1 MTQLEQL
8 CTDFGIDAAAAKASL
23 EKASI
28 ANQHDHPWYVQLMLA
43 IGSWVTALLVIAF
56 CGFFIT
62 LVLDLDGDSFG
73 PVLAVA
79 GLIFFAV
86 AFAMLRRHE
95 AGIFST
101 HFATALAAAGQ
112 GMVAVGI
119 GIYVEAPWAAAL
131 ASAPFAVLIA
141 SAIDNRM
148 LQGLSSAWVVILVFA
163 ALLEKDFPFILEV
176 AALGVAAGVFLH
188 LYPPRR
194 DLAPTAGVLL
204 LVGPL
209 LSMMF
214 DFQGE
219 IGISAAAAS
228 GWIAQFIFVALI
240 VFLLH
245 ALWRRAGDRSGQV
258 ELAIFAAAAIAVAII
273 LPPGAGAA
281 LVILV
286 LAFSLGARVLALMG
300 VLLEIY
306 FLWKFYYD
314 LNMTLLH
321 KSFMLAGVGVVL
333 LALWGVLAR
342 VLHKEPAS

>member
-1 MTQLEQL
+1 MMQLDQL
-8 CTDFGIDAAAAKASL
+8 CTNFGIDPAAARKAL
-23 EKASI
+23 ENAGV
-28 ANQHDHPWYVQLMLA
+28 ANDHDHPWYVQLMLA
-43 IGSWVTALLVIAF
+43 IGSWVTALLLIAF
-56 CGFFIT
+56 CGFFIN
-62 LVLDLDGDSFG
+62 LVLGLDGDSFA
-73 PVLAVA
+73 PVMAVA
-79 GLIFFAV
+79 GMIFFAV
-86 AFAMLRRHE
+86 AFAMLRRRE
-95 AGIFST
+95 AGVFSA

-119 GIYVEAPWAAAL
+119 GIHFEAPWAAAL

-141 SAIDNRM
+141 STIDNRM
-148 LQGLSSAWVVILVFA
+148 LQGLSSTWVVVLVFV
-163 ALLEKDFPFILEV
+163 ALFEKDFPFILEV

-209 LSMMF
+209 LSIMF

-219 IGISAAAAS
+219 LDISAVAAS
-228 GWIAQFIFVALI
+228 GWIAQLIFVALI

-245 ALWRRAGDRSGQV
+245 ALWRHAGDRSGQV
-258 ELAIFAAAAIAVAII
+258 ELAVFAAAAVAVAII

-321 KSFMLAGVGVVL
+321 KSFMLAGVGIVL
-333 LALWGVLAR
+333 LSLWGVLAR

>member
-1 MTQLEQL
+1 MTQLNQF
-8 CTDFGIDAAAAKASL
+8 CTDFGIDPVAAKKAL
-23 EKASI
+23 EHAGA
-28 ANQHDHPWYVQLMLA
+28 ANDHDQPWYVQLMLA
-43 IGSWVTALLVIAF
+43 IGSWVTALLLIAF
-56 CGFFIT
+56 CGFFIS
-62 LVLDLDGDSFG
+62 LVLDLDGASFG

-79 GLIFFAV
+79 GLIFFTA

-95 AGIFST
+95 AGVFST

-119 GIYVEAPWAAAL
+119 GIYVEEPWAAAL
-131 ASAPFAVLIA
+131 ASAPFAILIA
-141 SAIDNRM
+141 STIDNRM
-148 LQGLSSAWVVILVFA
+148 LQGLSSTWVVVLVFI
-163 ALLEKDFPFILEV
+163 ALFEQEFPFILEI
-176 AALGVAAGVFLH
+176 AALSVAAGVFLH

-204 LVGPL
+204 LVSPL
-209 LSMMF
+209 LSIMF
-214 DFQGE
+214 DFQGKLE
-219 IGISAAAAS
+219 FSTVASS
-228 GWIAQFIFVALI
+228 GWIAQLIFVALI

-245 ALWRRAGDRSGQV
+245 ALWRHAGDRSGQI
-258 ELAIFAAAAIAVAII
+258 ELAIFAAAAIAVAVI

-286 LAFSLGARVLALMG
+286 LAFSLGARVLAIMG
-300 VLLEIY
+300 VVLEIY

-321 KSFMLAGVGVVL
+321 KSFMLAGVGVVV

>member
-1 MTQLEQL
+1 MMQLDRL
-8 CTDFGIDAAAAKASL
+8 CADLSIDPAAAKAVL
-23 EKASI
+23 EKAGAASED
-28 ANQHDHPWYVQLMLA
+28 DHPWYVQLMLA
-43 IGSWVTALLVIAF
+43 IGSWVTALLLIAF
-56 CGFFIT
+56 CGFFIN
-62 LVLDLDGDSFG
+62 LVLGLDGDSFA
-73 PVLAVA
+73 PVMAVA
-79 GLIFFAV
+79 GMIFFAI
-86 AFAMLRRHE
+86 AFAMLRRQD
-95 AGIFST
+95 AGVFST

-119 GIYVEAPWAAAL
+119 GVHFEEPWAAAL
-131 ASAPFAVLIA
+131 ASAPFAILIA
-141 SAIDNRM
+141 STIDNRM
-148 LQGLSSAWVVILVFA
+148 LQGLSSTWVVVLVFI
-163 ALLEKDFPFILEV
+163 ALFEQEFPFILEI
-176 AALGVAAGVFLH
+176 AALSVAAGVFLH
-188 LYPPRR
+188 LYPPQR

-209 LSMMF
+209 LSIMF

-219 IGISAAAAS
+219 LEFSTFASS
-228 GWIAQFIFVALI
+228 GWIAQLIFVALI
-240 VFLLH
+240 LFLLH
-245 ALWRRAGDRSGQV
+245 AVWRHAGDRSARI
-258 ELAIFAAAAIAVAII
+258 ELAIFAAAAIAVAVI

-300 VLLEIY
+300 VALEVY

-321 KSFMLAGVGVVL
+321 KSFMLAGVGLVL